1 MKMKKPVVKDN
12 ERQHLTNSSTPNFP
26 LSSKKEGGGSSEKS
40 LEKND
45 PSSDNSFDE
54 NWTFQVNFKSLQ
66 DDKFSTELMDRLKIL
81 QEGYDDDDYD
91 NTDLFD
97 ENAVE
102 EEIDKILNKCDEEV
116 DKILEVDREQ
126 IEELYERIADEKFEK
141 LAEIKAEYKYK
152 IKFAE
157 EEEKEQMEKDRDLE
171 IDETIQKYNRIK
183 EKQVEELKVKHM
195 ENKDKIK
202 IKREGIKRV
211 ANRVRRSVS
220 RKASK
225 RTSGK
230 VSPTLSKNSQ
240 DVQPNFTNLV
250 PLMNKVELQEDLS
263 KGLKKNSGMNSGLTM
278 PKGPINMNSLVK
290 TPPKERKQE

>member
-26 LSSKKEGGGSSEKS
+26 LSSKKEEGGSSEKS
-40 LEKND
+40 LEKSD
-45 PSSDNSFDE
+45 PSSDNSLDE
-54 NWTFQVNFKSLQ
+54 NWTFQVNFESLQ
-66 DDKFSTELMDRLKIL
+66 DDKFSTELMDRLKVL

-116 DKILEVDREQ
+116 DKILEEDREQ

-202 IKREGIKRV
+202 IKREGIKKV

-278 PKGPINMNSLVK
+278 PKGPINMNYLVR
-290 TPPKERKQE
+290 TPPKERK